1 MENINTELSALLVV
15 ATETQRKYVEAVLSE
30 GSQAKAA
37 KKLGINIRTLERG
50 LKSLRDKGN
59 AHLVAKLSEL
69 GLPQGFDSDRISV
82 NLDGEGNPK
91 QVWVK
96 GKKDKVSS
104 DALFEKTLEVWLDK
118 IKPTK
123 PRKAKKDLN
132 PRKKKESKDLM
143 NVYTLS
149 DFHLGMLAWHEEGG
163 DDWDLKTAKKV
174 LIEAFREM
182 ISRSPKAG
190 SCVINQLGDLLHSD
204 GFLPVTPLSGHVLD
218 QDTRFDKLV
227 EVCIDLLI
235 EVVEMCLEHHEKV
248 HLICAEGNH
257 DITSSKWL
265 RHAFNRMYS
274 KEPRVTVDT
283 TPKPFYVFEHGE
295 TLLGF
300 HHGHKV
306 RNAGKLVS
314 VFSSDPK
321 FRPAWGR
328 CKNTYIHTGHL
339 HSEKREDL
347 NGAMVIQHP
356 TLAARDAYASSNGY
370 NSMRGCIAFTYHKKY
385 GEVSSVNIKP
395 ASLNI

>member
-1 MENINTELSALLVV
+1 MNNNDQLAALLVV
-15 ATETQRKYVEAVLSE
+15 ASEKEKGYVEAVLSE

-50 LKSLRDKGN
+50 LQRLRDKGN
-59 AHLVAKLSEL
+59 EHLVAKLAEL
-69 GLPQGFDSDRISV
+69 GLPEGFGSDRISV
-82 NLDGEGNPK
+82 NLDSEGKPK

-96 GKKDKVSS
+96 GKQDAGAKE
-104 DALFEKTLEVWLDK
+104 ALFQKTIDVWAEK
-118 IKPTK
+118 IKPAK
-123 PRKAKKDLN
+123 PRKAKK
-132 PRKKKESKDLM
+132 KKASQKKASEDLM

-149 DFHLGMLAWHEEGG
+149 DFHLGMLAWHKEGG
-163 DDWDLKTAKKV
+163 DDWDLDKAKKI

-182 ISRSPKAG
+182 ISRSPDAS

-218 QDTRFDKLV
+218 QDTRFDKLI
-227 EVCIDLLI
+227 ETAIDLLI
-235 EVVEMCLEHHEKV
+235 QVVEMCLENHEKV

-283 TPKPFYVFEHGE
+283 NPQPFYIFEHGE

-306 RNAGKLVS
+306 RNPKTLVS

-321 FRPAWGR
+321 YRPSWGR
-328 CKNTYIHTGHL
+328 CNHTYIHTGHL
-339 HSEKREDL
+339 HSEKREDTS
-347 NGAMVIQHP
+347 GALVIQHP

-370 NSMRGCIAFTYHKKY
+370 NSMRGCIAFTYHKVH
-385 GEVSSVNIKP
+385 GEVSSVNVKP